1 MKKPH
6 QQAIPA
12 LLRGIVRDEEAVAD
26 ADVDGLPDR
35 ELGGKKRVRLV
46 EDDMESEAVRDKLVL
61 PVSDGAD
68 GVGVGDGPGM
78 KAR

>member
-1 MKKPH
+1 MGKPH

-12 LLRGIVRDEEAVAD
+12 LLRGIFRDEEAVAD

-35 ELGGKKRVRLV
+35 ELGGERVRLV

-61 PVSDGAD
+61 PVSDGLVDTLMDAES
-68 GVGVGDGPGM
+68 
-78 KAR
+78 A